1 MNLIRRGT
9 GLLFALFFSVLA
21 CASDITGETITI
33 RNDGDTTYYEFRV
46 NGEITEIKVVP
57 KKGPAYYLIPSQQTE
72 GEFVRKDNPNI
83 RVPSWVIFRW

>member
-1 MNLIRRGT
+1 MNLIRGGI
-9 GLLFALFFSVLA
+9 GLIFFVCLSFAA
-21 CASDITGETITI
+21 WAGDITGETITI

-57 KKGPAYYLIPSQQTE
+57 KKGPAYYLIPSQQND